1 MTTRHGNGAAT
12 VHLGRHLHGG
22 GARVGPLE
30 HLVVRHGDGQHG
42 GIRRP
47 EREQRDA
54 EIYRDDRRCFLGQG
68 WFMEDL
74 WGLPSGYD

>member
-12 VHLGRHLHGG
+12 VHLGRHLHCG

-30 HLVVRHGDGQHG
+30 RLVVRHGDGQHG

-54 EIYRDDRRCFLGQG
+54 EICRDDHVF
-68 WFMEDL
+68 FA
-74 WGLPSGYD
+74 SGMVYGGFV